1 MAFSPNDKFLAI
13 GCVNSVVRI
22 YTVASWKQTHE
33 FRKHRFSVRRVEW
46 HPDPNKLQLLTLDEE
61 SNFNIFDYMLNQVVH
76 SVPNFGKNFVLT
88 ESGKTIISCDKDIRV
103 WDYKTC
109 SLQHEY
115 KLERHRQDFCLVVKR
130 HHSA

>member
-1 MAFSPNDKFLAI
+1 
-13 GCVNSVVRI
+13 
-22 YTVASWKQTHE
+22 
-33 FRKHRFSVRRVEW
+33 
-46 HPDPNKLQLLTLDEE
+46 
-61 SNFNIFDYMLNQVVH
+61 MLNQVVH

-115 KLERHRQDFCLVVKR
+115 KLGDNDIETLCLIDI
-130 HHSA
+130 ANTGELLQ